1 MIYRDAKYYTNTG
14 AYTTFYNGADGH
26 YYTVLAPQF
35 SYSAQNYQTYLSCL
49 EKPFIKLVRLRFLQP
64 DGSIAF
70 ALDNNAG
77 NHLSDC
83 FISEGS
89 LSVNLQNGVR
99 RTCPVTLS
107 NVNGEF
113 DYNVN
118 NIWFGQEIALDEGMI
133 LPDGTQFYLQ
143 QGVFLVTDPQD
154 NIQPDSR
161 TITYNLVDKWA
172 NLDGTLYGNL
182 EGTYEVPLRTN
193 IFSPISG
200 LLADDIGNGRVVDRI
215 PPVYTV
221 YYSNKTQELPNGTIV
236 GLLESPYTLT
246 VEGGGTYADVI
257 LGLNTMINGLVGY
270 DASGALRIDASQED
284 ISDKTKPV
292 AWTFSPERTSLL
304 GMTYNVKNTEV
315 YNDYIV
321 VGEQM
326 DTYAQPMARAQNYDP
341 RSDTNINIVGRKTFR
356 EVANGYATTQMCKDL
371 AAFRLKRTTVLQKAV
386 SISASQ
392 ILHLQEN
399 QIVEIIRTDKPG
411 APMERHLIQGFSRP
425 LTGTD
430 NMTISAI
437 SVNDFPDLTIT
448 ESDTLANN

>member
-1 MIYRDAKYYTNTG
+1 MIYRDAKNNASTG
-14 AYTTFYNGADGH
+14 GYTTFYNSADRSL
-26 YYTVLAPQF
+26 YTVLAPQF

-77 NHLSDC
+77 NRLSDC

-118 NIWFGQEIALDEGMI
+118 NIWFGQEIALDEGMV

-154 NIQPDSR
+154 VIQPDSR
-161 TITYNLVDKWA
+161 TITFNLVDKWA

-215 PPVYTV
+215 PPVYTI
-221 YYSNKTQELPNGTIV
+221 YYSNNAGIAQRH
-236 GLLESPYTLT
+236 S
-246 VEGGGTYADVI
+246 GGAG
-257 LGLNTMINGLVGY
+257 
-270 DASGALRIDASQED
+270 RIS
-284 ISDKTKPV
+284 IHV
-292 AWTFSPERTSLL
+292 NR
-304 GMTYNVKNTEV
+304 
-315 YNDYIV
+315 
-321 VGEQM
+321 
-326 DTYAQPMARAQNYDP
+326 
-341 RSDTNINIVGRKTFR
+341 GRR
-356 EVANGYATTQMCKDL
+356 WHVC
-371 AAFRLKRTTVLQKAV
+371 
-386 SISASQ
+386 
-392 ILHLQEN
+392 
-399 QIVEIIRTDKPG
+399 
-411 APMERHLIQGFSRP
+411 
-425 LTGTD
+425 
-430 NMTISAI
+430 
-437 SVNDFPDLTIT
+437 
-448 ESDTLANN
+448 